1 MIYELREYETVP
13 GRMPAL
19 IKRFRDHTL
28 GLFDRHGLKVVFM
41 SQTEFGDN
49 ITNELVYVLQF
60 EDHAQLHSNW
70 ASFLADPEWHKV
82 KADSEV
88 DGPIVAA
95 VRRRLLNTAPFG

>member
-1 MIYELREYETVP
+1 VIYELREYETVP

-19 IKRFRDHTL
+19 LRRFRDHTL
-28 GLFDRHGLKVVFM
+28 ELFHRHGLSVVFI

-60 EDHAQLHSNW
+60 EDHAQLHARW

-95 VRRRLLNTAPFG
+95 VKRRLLTTAPFD